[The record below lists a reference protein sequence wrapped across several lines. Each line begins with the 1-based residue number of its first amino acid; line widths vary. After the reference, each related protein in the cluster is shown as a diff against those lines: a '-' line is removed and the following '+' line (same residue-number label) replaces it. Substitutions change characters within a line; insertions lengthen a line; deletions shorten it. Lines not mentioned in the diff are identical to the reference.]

1 MYDGS
6 WLNEV
11 FINKINGIKI
21 VINIPSFCKKDRLKS
36 DIIPKII
43 APKMPIGSK
52 RRYSIIPNHF
62 HE

>member
-1 MYDGS
+1 M
-6 WLNEV
+6 
-11 FINKINGIKI
+11 

-36 DIIPKII
+36 DIIPKRI